1 VTVGDD
7 LNTIAT
13 FLKPGRTSYSAA
25 DVVKSL
31 LSLSEADERVVEP
44 VAGQEPVLA
53 MEPVLATA

>member
-1 VTVGDD
+1 

-31 LSLSEADERVVEP
+31 LSLSEADEGVVEP